1 MPHKMLTVKGGV
13 MQAYVWSTAR
23 LNKVISVSA
32 EGERNALKQQL
43 LFYPY
48 AFPEMRIDTN

>member
-1 MPHKMLTVKGGV
+1 